1 MASTLL
7 PGIARRLTVPGC
19 YDHRGFLNKL
29 QIYDIVGRTWR
40 LGAPIP
46 VPFEWSSELRGL
58 ALDGKFFVM
67 HTYFMSRRVTGMLV
81 YDPES
86 VRGPSNRGSRGE
98 KSVCACCTPASTA
111 AAWLSSQSAGCS
123 SAPPTAR
130 GLPPKIAGP
139 KSAGVSY
146 LLLSASP
153 SSSAS

>member
-1 MASTLL
+1 MEH
-7 PGIARRLTVPGC
+7 
-19 YDHRGFLNKL
+19 HRGFLNKL

-86 VRGPSNRGSRGE
+86 DSWTVEPREPWREERMRMLHACVHNGRMVVFTERGVFERATDGS
-98 KSVCACCTPASTA
+98 
-111 AAWLSSQSAGCS
+111 W
-123 SAPPTAR
+123 
-130 GLPPKIAGP
+130 
-139 KSAGVSY
+139 
-146 LLLSASP
+146 
-153 SSSAS
+153 SSSGWRHHDESPWIVSESVLLG